1 MSNPFTRLTTT
12 VGSWLGLGIV
22 GIISGVLVAVMIAPL
37 LAVSG
42 IAIKNTLSV
51 FDALP
56 DFIEIGRQA
65 QKNEIYVQ
73 KRADREKGYI
83 KIADVY
89 WQNRVEVSLD
99 EMSQYLKDAAVD
111 GEDRRFYEHKGVDLT
126 GIIRAAIGNVASGGV
141 TSGASTLTMQ
151 LIKNIFV
158 QRAEALPTEEAR
170 TVAYAEATATTT
182 ERKLKEIKLA
192 IGLEKRFSKEQ
203 ILEAYL
209 NISGFGGNTY
219 GVEAAANRYFG
230 VSAKDVTISQ
240 AASLLAI
247 VQYPVLRNLAQ
258 PENFPANQ
266 IRRDDILA
274 SMRDEGHIT
283 ESEYKEAVSIPVDEN
298 FINLTDPS
306 SGCIAGDK
314 YTKYFCDYVVK
325 NIANFDA
332 LGATVDERLTNWNIG
347 GYKLYTTLDY
357 TLQKFAQKQVW
368 RVPKYSPLLK
378 IGAVFNSVEV
388 GTGRVL
394 AMTQNKTF
402 NDTLEGGGKDSTAIN
417 LSTDRDYGGSS
428 GFQTGSTY
436 KIFGLLAWL
445 QAGRGLSELVNAGE
459 FKKDQSHYVD
469 SCEDSGGP
477 WGGKWEFKNDSAA
490 PKVVTVLSAVT
501 ASINSAFAS
510 IGEQL
515 DQCDI
520 RKTAESL
527 GVHRADGSRMQSNP
541 SAILGT
547 NEIAPLTMANAWAGI
562 SNSGKFCE
570 LIILDHAVGPGGEEL
585 PGQPETCSQ
594 AIEPDVAHA
603 AIYAMK
609 TVMSGGTGSASNPR
623 DGVPIFG
630 KTGTTDSSNQTWIA
644 ASTSRIAS
652 VAWVGN
658 IVGKFPMRQFP
669 NGALY
674 RHQIMSAVMGAAD
687 RMYTGEKDWPA
698 PPTRLLQ
705 GNGLKVPA
713 VTGLSV
719 EEATTL
725 LVGLGLQVKIGRSE
739 PSETVPAGFV
749 TRSSPGDGEL
759 TAAGVLV
766 KLYRSSGPAG
776 FTMPDFITTLTLE
789 SDAVLELNNAGVATV
804 NVTSQLTCDASN
816 TRIGYV
822 IGQYPAAGTVQEPT
836 EYVRV
841 TILRLKPITD
851 CP

>member
-1 MSNPFTRLTTT
+1 
-12 VGSWLGLGIV
+12 
-22 GIISGVLVAVMIAPL
+22 MITPL

-73 KRADREKGYI
+73 KSSDPERGYK

-89 WQNRVEVSLD
+89 WQNRVEVKLED
-99 EMSQYLKDAAVD
+99 MSQYLKDAAVD
-111 GEDRRFYEHKGVDLT
+111 GEDRRFYEHQGVDLT
-126 GIIRAAIGNVASGGV
+126 GIIRAAIGNVTSGGV

-151 LIKNIFV
+151 LIKNIYV
-158 QRAEALPTEEAR
+158 QRAEALPSEEERAA
-170 TVAYAEATATTT
+170 AYAEATATST

-192 IGLEKRFSKEQ
+192 IGLEKRFNKEQ

-240 AASLLAI
+240 AASLMAI

-258 PENFPANQ
+258 PENFGANQ
-266 IRRDDILA
+266 SRRDDILA
-274 SMRDEGHIT
+274 SMRDEGHIS
-283 ESEYKEAVSIPVDEN
+283 EAEYKEAVSIPVDEN
-298 FINLTDPS
+298 FINLQTPS

-314 YTKYFCDYVVK
+314 YTKFFCDYVVK
-325 NIANFDA
+325 NVTNFEA
-332 LGATVDERLTNWNIG
+332 LGSTVDERITNWNIG

-357 TLQKFAQKQVW
+357 SLQKFAQKQVW

-394 AMTQNKTF
+394 TMTQNKLF
-402 NDTLEGGGKDSTAIN
+402 NDTLEGGGKESTAIN
-417 LSTDRDYGGSS
+417 LSTDRAYGGSS

-436 KIFGLLAWL
+436 KILGLLAWL
-445 QAGRGLSELVNAGE
+445 KSGRGLSELVNASE

-469 SCEDSGGP
+469 TCEDGGGP
-477 WGGKWEFKNDSAA
+477 WGGKWEFKNDAAA
-490 PKVVTVLSAVT
+490 PKVVTVLAAVSG
-501 ASINSAFAS
+501 SINSAFAS

-515 DQCDI
+515 DQCEI

-527 GVHRADGSRMQSNP
+527 GIHRADRTRLQSNP

-547 NEIAPLTMANAWAGI
+547 NEIAPLTMATAWAGI
-562 SNSGKFCE
+562 SNGGKFCDS
-570 LIILDHAVGPGGEEL
+570 IILDHAIGPNGEEL

-594 AIEPDVAHA
+594 AIDPDVAHA

-609 TVMSGGTGSASNPR
+609 AVMSGGTGTASNPR

-630 KTGTTDSSNQTWIA
+630 KTGTTDSSNQTWIV

-658 IVGKFPMRQFP
+658 IVGKYPLRQFA

-674 RHQIMSAVMGAAD
+674 RHQIMSAVMRVAD
-687 RMYTGEKDWPA
+687 RMYSGERDWPA
-698 PPTRLLQ
+698 PSARLLQ

-719 EEATTL
+719 EEATSL
-725 LVGLGLQVKIGRSE
+725 LVGLGLQVTVGRTE
-739 PSETVPAGFV
+739 PSETVPEGFV
-749 TRSSPGDGEL
+749 TRSNPSEGSL
-759 TAAGVLV
+759 LAAGMVV
-766 KLYRSSGPAG
+766 KIYRSSGPVG
-776 FTMPDFITTLTLE
+776 FTMPDFITTPTLE
-789 SDAVLELNNAGVATV
+789 ADAVLALNNAGVATV
-804 NVTSQLTCDASN
+804 TVTCSRTSDESDPRLGT
-816 TRIGYV
+816 V
-822 IGQYPAAGTVQEPT
+822 IGQYPVAGTVQPPT
-836 EYVRV
+836 EYVRI
-841 TILRLKPITD
+841 TILRTS
-851 CP
+851 CS

>member
-1 MSNPFTRLTTT
+1 MPNPLTRLTTI

-22 GIISGVLVAVMIAPL
+22 GIISGVLVAVMIAPI

-42 IAIKNTLSV
+42 IAIKNTLSI

-73 KRADREKGYI
+73 KTSNPDKGYV

-89 WQNRVEVSLD
+89 WQNRVEVKLD
-99 EMSQYLKDAAVD
+99 QMSQYLKDAAVD

-126 GIIRAAIGNVASGGV
+126 GLIRAAIGNFTSGGV
-141 TSGASTLTMQ
+141 KSGASTLTMQ
-151 LIKNIFV
+151 LIKNIYV

-170 TVAYAEATATTT
+170 TAAYAEATATST

-192 IGLEKRFSKEQ
+192 IGLEKRFNKQQ

-230 VSAKDVTISQ
+230 VSASEVSISQ

-258 PENFPANQ
+258 PENYAANQ
-266 IRRDDILA
+266 IRRDDILK
-274 SMRDEGHIT
+274 SMRDEGHI
-283 ESEYKEAVSIPVDEN
+283 SEAEYQEAIAIPVDEN
-298 FINLTDPS
+298 FVNLKTPS
-306 SGCIAGDK
+306 SGCIAGEK

-325 NIANFDA
+325 NVTNFEA
-332 LGATVDERLTNWNIG
+332 LGATVDERITNWNIG

-368 RVPKYSPLLK
+368 RVPKSSPLLK

-394 AMTQNKTF
+394 TMTQNKIF
-402 NDTLEGGGKDSTAIN
+402 NDTLEGGGKNASAIN

-436 KIFGLLAWL
+436 KIMGLLTWL
-445 QAGRGLSELVNAGE
+445 KAGHGLAELVNAGD
-459 FKKDQSHYVD
+459 FKKDQSHYLD
-469 SCEDSGGP
+469 TCKDSGGP
-477 WGGKWEFKNDSAA
+477 WGGTWEFKNDAAA
-490 PKVVTVLSAVT
+490 PKVVTVYEAVR

-515 DQCDI
+515 DQCEI
-520 RKTAESL
+520 RRTAESL
-527 GVHRADGSRMQSNP
+527 GIHRADGNRLQSNP

-562 SNSGKFCE
+562 ANNGKFCDT
-570 LIILDHAVGPGGEEL
+570 IILDHAVGPGGEEL

-603 AIYAMK
+603 AIFAMK
-609 TVMSGGTGSASNPR
+609 AVMSGGTGSASNPG

-630 KTGTTDSSNQTWIA
+630 KTGTTDSSNQTWII
-644 ASTSRIAS
+644 ASTSRVAS

-658 IVGKFPMRQFP
+658 IVGKYPMRQFP

-674 RHQIMSAVMGAAD
+674 RHQIMSAVMRTAD

-698 PPTRLLQ
+698 PPARLRQ

-713 VTGLSV
+713 VQGLSV

-725 LVGLGLQVKIGRSE
+725 LVSLGLEVRVGRLE
-739 PSETVPAGFV
+739 PSSTVPEGFV
-749 TRSSPGDGEL
+749 TRSSPGDGRPI
-759 TAAGVLV
+759 AAGMTVT
-766 KLYRSSGPAG
+766 LYRSAG
-776 FTMPDFITTLTLE
+776 AGVTMPDFLTTPTLE
-789 SDAVLELNNAGVATV
+789 ADAVLALNNLGVTTV
-804 NVTSQLTCDASN
+804 TLICSRTSNSSDPGL
-816 TRIGYV
+816 GYV
-822 IGQYPAAGTVQEPT
+822 VGQYPMAGVVQKLTDE
-836 EYVRV
+836 VRI
-841 TILRLKPITD
+841 TILKTS

>member
-1 MSNPFTRLTTT
+1 MPNPFTRFTTS

-73 KRADREKGYI
+73 KSADRERGYK

-151 LIKNIFV
+151 LIKNIYV

-258 PENFPANQ
+258 PENFSANQ

-283 ESEYKEAVSIPVDEN
+283 ASEYQEAVSIPVDEN

-314 YTKYFCDYVVK
+314 YAKYFCDYVVK

-332 LGATVDERLTNWNIG
+332 LGATIDERLTNWNIG

-368 RVPKYSPLLK
+368 RVP
-378 IGAVFNSVEV
+378 
-388 GTGRVL
+388 
-394 AMTQNKTF
+394 
-402 NDTLEGGGKDSTAIN
+402 
-417 LSTDRDYGGSS
+417 
-428 GFQTGSTY
+428 
-436 KIFGLLAWL
+436 
-445 QAGRGLSELVNAGE
+445 
-459 FKKDQSHYVD
+459 
-469 SCEDSGGP
+469 
-477 WGGKWEFKNDSAA
+477 
-490 PKVVTVLSAVT
+490 
-501 ASINSAFAS
+501 
-510 IGEQL
+510 
-515 DQCDI
+515 
-520 RKTAESL
+520 
-527 GVHRADGSRMQSNP
+527 
-541 SAILGT
+541 
-547 NEIAPLTMANAWAGI
+547 
-562 SNSGKFCE
+562 
-570 LIILDHAVGPGGEEL
+570 
-585 PGQPETCSQ
+585 
-594 AIEPDVAHA
+594 
-603 AIYAMK
+603 
-609 TVMSGGTGSASNPR
+609 
-623 DGVPIFG
+623 
-630 KTGTTDSSNQTWIA
+630 
-644 ASTSRIAS
+644 
-652 VAWVGN
+652 
-658 IVGKFPMRQFP
+658 
-669 NGALY
+669 
-674 RHQIMSAVMGAAD
+674 
-687 RMYTGEKDWPA
+687 
-698 PPTRLLQ
+698 
-705 GNGLKVPA
+705 
-713 VTGLSV
+713 
-719 EEATTL
+719 
-725 LVGLGLQVKIGRSE
+725 
-739 PSETVPAGFV
+739 
-749 TRSSPGDGEL
+749 
-759 TAAGVLV
+759 
-766 KLYRSSGPAG
+766 
-776 FTMPDFITTLTLE
+776 
-789 SDAVLELNNAGVATV
+789 
-804 NVTSQLTCDASN
+804 
-816 TRIGYV
+816 
-822 IGQYPAAGTVQEPT
+822 
-836 EYVRV
+836 
-841 TILRLKPITD
+841 
-851 CP
+851 